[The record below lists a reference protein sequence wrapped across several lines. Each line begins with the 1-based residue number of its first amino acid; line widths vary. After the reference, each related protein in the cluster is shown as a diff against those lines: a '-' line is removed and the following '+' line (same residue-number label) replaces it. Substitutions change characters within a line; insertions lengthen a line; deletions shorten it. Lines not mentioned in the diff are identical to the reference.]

1 MFFPMRK
8 QDRFMINLVPMVF
21 SNQEM
26 HLTMVMLPI
35 SMISSNPSLVIMV
48 MVLEDV
54 KHVQKIWFSV
64 SH

>member
-35 SMISSNPSLVIMV
+35 STISSNPSLVRMV

-54 KHVQKIWFSV
+54 RHVQKIWFSV
-64 SH
+64 FH